1 MDKVQEANDV
11 KCDIPSSESYRN
23 GIIMLFVVD
32 VLIYNAATTAFNI
45 THSYVCVNC
54 SSEFVMD
61 LIENCVSLHVHINSL
76 NDY

>member
-1 MDKVQEANDV
+1 
-11 KCDIPSSESYRN
+11 
-23 GIIMLFVVD
+23 MLFVVD